1 MKPKKEVSLLDLDDF
16 SVAPPSAP
24 KSSVFSSSL
33 LSDLE
38 GLSLSN
44 VSSAMQV
51 TTSAFGPVKTYE
63 LLHHMTGKGLS
74 AKYHFPRQP
83 CLYQPSMV
91 AVQVI
96 LTNSSDHSIEEI
108 HIGDRSPAT
117 LNVHCFNTV
126 ERLEPGASVS
136 VSMGIDFSDSTQAAN
151 FQLCTKEDQ
160 FSVSIQPAV
169 GELLMPTTMKEADF
183 CNEQKKLMG
192 MNETSATITMATA
205 NTSQQNLSKLVL
217 PVANVGVVSSDQ
229 NNLQRFAGR
238 TVSSGAL
245 VLVTMELRE
254 SSTVLLTINTE
265 KNIMA
270 SMLLRDLKQA
280 LSQA

>member
-1 MKPKKEVSLLDLDDF
+1 M
-16 SVAPPSAP
+16 
-24 KSSVFSSSL
+24 
-33 LSDLE
+33 
-38 GLSLSN
+38 
-44 VSSAMQV
+44 
-51 TTSAFGPVKTYE
+51 
-63 LLHHMTGKGLS
+63 
-74 AKYHFPRQP
+74 
-83 CLYQPSMV
+83 
-91 AVQVI
+91 
-96 LTNSSDHSIEEI
+96 
-108 HIGDRSPAT
+108 
-117 LNVHCFNTV
+117 
-126 ERLEPGASVS
+126 
-136 VSMGIDFSDSTQAAN
+136 
-151 FQLCTKEDQ
+151 
-160 FSVSIQPAV
+160 SIQPAV

-238 TVSSGAL
+238 SVSSGAL
-245 VLVTMELRE
+245 VLVTLELRE